1 MEKYDYIFRWLKN
14 ASKAERHIDEM
25 EDFAK
30 KHPIIF
36 MKFHKYSRDI
46 VERNEDDEKYI
57 KASELVE
64 NV

>member
-30 KHPIIF
+30 KHPITI
-36 MKFHKYSRDI
+36 I
-46 VERNEDDEKYI
+46 VHFYLNNFTVR
-57 KASELVE
+57 
-64 NV
+64 